1 MCQAYGPW
9 LHAQGPAIWFNC
21 RGHKTSWMP
30 LSQIQ
35 RCLLVAESALQM
47 LGSQGGL
54 AVLEPIQMAENTRMV
69 EQVANI
75 DEINESR
82 TRPFAI
88 SV

>member
-1 MCQAYGPW
+1 
-9 LHAQGPAIWFNC
+9 
-21 RGHKTSWMP
+21 
-30 LSQIQ
+30 
-35 RCLLVAESALQM
+35 M

-75 DEINESR
+75 DGINESR
-82 TRPFAI
+82 TRPFAL

>member
-1 MCQAYGPW
+1 
-9 LHAQGPAIWFNC
+9 
-21 RGHKTSWMP
+21 
-30 LSQIQ
+30 
-35 RCLLVAESALQM
+35 M

-82 TRPFAI
+82 TRPFTI